1 MFSIPQNKT
10 SKAIS
15 QQLITPLKRLAFS
28 LLIAF
33 SFYSYS
39 ANATEIKPIAFSTDI
54 NISEGT
60 AGTIVRLTDT
70 TTPFNNS
77 TNTDDVQLAGG
88 GPISGVTFDASDNS
102 LVVTIPCGASSGNF
116 SVDGVDVLNS
126 SFIYIAPNI
135 TTVLPDVS
143 LCVGQTFTEIPLEG
157 TLPQPSGLM
166 FNWTNTNT
174 TIGLTG
180 AQDNVSEI
188 PTFTAQ
194 NPTLEPISSTV
205 TVTPVV
211 NGCEG
216 DAVTFTITINP
227 VPVLTTINNNTY
239 CHGET
244 VPSIIL
250 SASSPTI
257 GTGVSYAWSR
267 TGDNIGFSPASG
279 SESPINSFIAT
290 NTGTTPLTTT
300 FTVIPTYE
308 GCTGLPEEFVIT
320 VNPASTGGT
329 LSASAATIC
338 EGGSSTLTLNGAI
351 GTILR
356 WESSVDNFVTSTPI
370 PNTSNNL
377 NASPTV
383 NTEYRAVVQNG
394 NCSEVNSNKIE
405 IIVDATTVSGTVSGG
420 STICENETSGLLT
433 LTGANGTVTT
443 WQSSTDAGA
452 TWDDLSGTIGTTSY
466 TSETLDQ
473 ATSFR
478 AMVTNGS
485 CAAEP
490 SAATNVIIRDQLNVG
505 DLNITSGAA
514 TVCENT
520 AVDLE
525 LTGEVGT
532 IIRWEFKES
541 LSVTW
546 IPISNT
552 TSTFTTNLLGAS
564 TQFRVFI
571 QNGNCGSGYS
581 PVQEINVEKTPN
593 FSTLSISSGSTGL
606 ICSGA
611 TTDLDLTITEGIL
624 VRWETRT
631 TGGGTWSNY
640 TEMVVS
646 GPNTYTTG
654 TLTNPIE
661 FKAILTS
668 DGTGICGEQ
677 ETNLITIDVEESAV
691 GGTLSTTGAA
701 AVCPETG
708 IDIILTG
715 ETGTVSQWEYALSTA
730 PNNWFTVTPN
740 NTTTI
745 LNTGNLSENTRY
757 RASVNSGVCEAY
769 SSEIEITLNTLPNT
783 TDIPNQEA
791 CFGDFFTFGNP
802 ATTPGYSYLWS
813 TGATTSS
820 LSLTVTSSG
829 SYSLITTEDATGCSI
844 EDSFEITMQP
854 LPDATVIADDSICE
868 GEQIAIGATDIPTS
882 TYSWVATPSYT
893 WTISDPATSANPSV
907 APLVTTTFTLTETV
921 AATGCTQTNSV
932 TITVK
937 PDPTVS
943 LNRGTSISLCERET
957 TNINAT
963 ITGGYGT
970 TLWEVIP
977 AASGDVNILSST
989 EIDFTPTLQGVTN
1002 GTAIVRLTVTNTC
1015 GDNLPFVDTTI
1026 TIDRQSISDAGTDGT
1041 VCDTNKIML
1050 DGSGSQFVNTFQWS
1064 KPTGI
1069 TGNLSFANT
1078 VNPVYTPSTDDVLN
1092 ANTLFPA
1099 GIPFTLTTSSG
1110 TNCPPGTST
1119 VNVNIIPS
1127 PIISAGPSTTTICE
1141 NTTYSPTATTDANTA
1156 DFGWSSSGDG
1166 IFTNVNATNPTYTPG
1181 ATDKAT
1187 GIVTLTLTANG
1198 NTPCAPVTSETILTI
1213 EKNPTIQ
1220 TISDS
1225 DVCASPTNPL
1235 ILTATIGNPGTISWS
1250 NNGSGSF
1257 NGTEGS
1263 DSPIY
1268 SPDPTDTDVVFTIT
1282 VTPINPCGITATETF
1297 IYTINP
1303 DPIITPGGD
1312 TNICTSETSITL
1324 NGAATNVTST
1334 SWTTAGS
1341 GLLNDDSRL
1350 DATYTFAPSDITDGS
1365 VTFILTGFQTSC
1377 DPESQSVTYTF
1388 EEAPS
1393 VTAGAAQTIC
1403 EEDTV
1408 TLNGT
1413 ETNTSS
1419 VSWTTDGMGIIA
1431 NGNTVNPTYT
1441 PHASEIDT
1449 TISFTIV
1456 GQGQG
1461 SCNTPT
1467 DAVTTTVT
1475 IIPQTLADAG
1485 VNKTICEGDTFMIT
1499 TATASNFN
1507 SNVNWSSGI
1516 NGGTFTGGNTLSPTF
1531 TPSTTDI
1538 ERGFAI
1544 LTLTAP
1550 TNTPCSPDVV
1560 DQMTLTI
1567 SRIPT
1572 ITFTNPTDVC
1582 IGTAAFLIDGVS
1594 IPDFDPTTDTL
1605 QWTRERSL
1613 DTQGIATPNSINTT
1627 YTPLPE
1633 DTVSGF
1639 VTLSL
1644 KVDRNID
1651 GCTSSDE
1658 KTITLNYIKEPSGDA
1673 GPTIETIC
1681 GNDTYT
1687 TTSATASNYSEVT
1700 WISTGTGSWNGTEK
1714 NLTAAAYTPSL
1725 QDIDLGSVTL
1735 TLRIIGN
1742 GSCFAIF
1749 EDTLTLNFEAL
1760 PVITTL
1766 DASICNTSNSF
1777 RITGTDITNNYE
1789 PVTIGNWTSSGSGT
1803 FSPSGDPLKPLE
1815 NPIYTP
1821 SQIDKEGTSVTLTL
1835 EVTPM
1840 DPCLPKQSETLILS
1854 IIPAPIADAGEN
1866 LSKCETPFTITTATS
1881 DASTYSRLEWTSASG
1896 GTFQGGVINSI
1907 NPTYIPSATDIGA
1920 GTVDLTLT
1928 AFPLTPCAIASV
1940 STITVSIKKE
1950 PVITVTNQNPIC
1962 EDALNTEILG
1972 TNVSHEKSFVYTSTT
1987 GTIINN
1993 ETTLNPTVTPSNLDI
2008 NNGFIILTITAD
2020 ADGAC
2025 VIPVTETITIAIQ
2038 RNPVVTAGA
2047 ASTFCEGAVITT
2059 NDATAFF
2066 VGTGNLQWDN
2076 NGGDGIFK
2084 TPSNTLITDYEP
2096 GPTEISNGQVKLTLT
2111 GTASSPCSANSVATV
2126 THAIVKKPTLVIN
2139 PTIVSICEDEVYQVI
2154 PGQVTITDFT
2164 NVDSILW
2171 SASSPG
2177 TIAVGNTKDLEP
2189 LFTPSATDIANGFS
2203 ILTAEATPIGPCTD
2217 ALIETI
2223 RVNITK
2229 NPTIDLSGNSA
2240 VFCEGENKQLTATFT
2255 DQDAGTIVWEIV
2267 SGTGILSNAN
2277 IATPEYIPAVDS
2289 DVVVIKVSVI
2299 GNTPCLN
2306 SISEDFTINR
2316 IQLPEVTLTRNTAT
2330 VCSTENTINLDALVT
2345 NTSAN
2350 TTYQWTSS
2358 NGSSTFGNST
2368 NEDTSYTFSQADK
2381 DNGEVTLTLTATSDV
2396 DCALTDSD
2404 SIVITI
2410 APAPIVTITNPATK
2424 ICKDAIYN
2432 ATAIATDAT
2441 IYLWEK
2447 VGISDGTFIDASLLN
2462 TQYVPGPNDILNG
2475 VFTIQITAT
2484 GDAICTPVTTSTT
2497 VNIIPKPTITFTTDS
2512 GETCTETPFSMQGV
2526 LATNYSNLTWS
2537 SLSSDPGTF
2546 SNPSIENPIYIP
2558 SSTEKA
2564 SNNPIILRVT
2574 VAPIA
2579 PCDTNT
2585 ATIFKDFTLNL
2596 LPVPTANAGNDIAIC
2611 EGEVVTL
2618 NGASTN
2624 DVSQYWTSSSTGTTV
2639 FANNKDATY
2648 TPSILDINN
2657 GTVTLT
2663 LHVVSNTNCDEITD
2677 PVIITIAKQ
2686 PTADAGPTVTICEDA
2701 SYTLLNGEATVTNE
2715 TSYQWTLSGG
2725 GAITLGTQNTL
2736 EPEFIPN
2743 PGQTGNVTLTLTALA
2758 DPACGGLSDA
2768 IATKTIRI
2776 IPKPNVSIPASGIVC
2791 EGEDFV
2797 IAASDILTSNFN
2809 TLNWTSSNNLGT
2821 FITNGLTGET
2831 IYRPV
2836 ANQIGDVTLTLTA
2849 TATDGACTDASAN
2862 LVLKVNPSVIVE
2874 AGSGTSICENET
2886 YTINDADITNG
2897 DGVWNWSIS
2906 GPATI
2911 AAGSENTL
2919 KPEIVPNP
2927 GASGTVTL
2935 TLVGNGSTTCPT
2947 SAKDT
2952 VTILINALPIVDAG
2966 APVKACQGVTE
2977 IPLVGNISNATSY
2990 SWSQTGGAGTIVP
3003 TPNPLEPK
3011 YIPAAADFINPT
3023 GETIVTVF
3031 LEAFGNNTCTNIQ
3044 DSMTITLQAN
3054 PIVYAG
3060 VDVIACKGDV
3070 IDLNT
3075 AVASIFDTL
3084 TWSTDGDGTFDF
3096 TTTGGAINPIY
3107 TLGSNDNS
3115 SVILTMTAT
3124 PKGVCNANSSDTIT
3138 ITVNQEPTI
3147 LATQN
3152 VFNFCGTTF
3161 TLPDVVTVSN
3171 SLSYSW
3177 ENTTIVGNKSLVINP
3192 TSETPTIS
3200 PTQDEINNGFILLTL
3215 TAQPNT
3221 ACTSVATET
3230 ITINLTPEAIVEAGN
3245 PKTVCATDNLINLDF
3260 LNANVTSSNF
3270 YWTTDGTGTITPING
3285 INSLQPQYQRGT
3297 NETGAIEFTLHA
3309 NNIAPCTGEE
3319 IDTVILNIDP
3329 LATADAGSNITICEG
3344 SDVNITD
3351 AAIANASSIEWIA
3364 SSDISGTPL
3373 SDGLFLNGN
3382 TIKNP
3387 SYRPSFNDIQ
3397 RGFVYLI
3404 IKSANTNSCSTE
3416 VASDYMK
3423 LTIAAGAG
3431 VFAGSN
3437 AKICM
3442 DDTYELADA
3451 FANNASNGVTWS
3463 AAQNSNGTSL
3473 GTYISGSFSN
3483 LNSINPTY
3491 TPSAA
3496 DINQGHVYLFIEGS
3510 GASTCSVTDS
3520 FMRLDITSKPSITT
3534 QQNISVCVD
3543 NPSITLS
3550 STAENFDTITWSVFS
3565 GPGTL
3570 SNINS
3575 LNPTFTHEV
3584 ATTST
3589 TIETTILKAILTPK
3603 DGCDSSE
3610 TIIEQVTVTITPIP
3624 TGFAGDSGTVCFI
3637 PTQPIPLFTINNTNV
3652 SNANN
3657 LTWTSNGSGI
3667 FSSGTPTTYQS
3678 FSNTCPEIVN
3688 LTLTASGNCGTSKV
3702 IGVVQL
3708 TINCEAPNL
3717 GTITSSIPAP
3727 QNVCQETT
3735 VSYQIPPNVLA
3746 TTYNWTAPTG
3756 AVITSSLPY
3765 GNAIT
3770 VAYDENS
3777 TSGMVTVA
3785 ASNDCGT
3792 GTSSTFN
3799 VTINPI
3805 LRATIISGPAIICES
3820 NVNATY
3826 TAAPISGATGYQWS
3840 WIDGITTRDLG
3851 ITSTNT
3857 LDITTAT
3864 SLNSGYLQVSGI
3876 NGCGEGIISAPYR
3889 ITVTSTPLSS
3899 TTTPSDICSGTGFNY
3914 IPTSASSGVSFAWQ
3928 RTIQSGIKGSASGTG
3943 DIVNDLLENTT
3954 TISQPVTYVISL
3966 TNSNG
3971 CISTKPIT
3979 FNVLP
3984 VAQFVNTPDSEV
3996 CSGGTFSFVTTSN
4009 PTGTVSWSRAAVA
4022 GISETSK
4029 TGIIGDINEIL
4040 TNTTNTVVSVIYE
4053 VVMPVTNGCANTIE
4067 FSVDVLPKP
4076 SDATP
4081 ITGPVSVCTPS
4092 MNNIYTVAPIANATS
4107 YEWVL
4112 DGILFG
4118 TTAVNQISIDFSLS
4132 APVALRVRGANSCSE
4147 GVFSN
4152 PLTINKAATPT
4163 LSNNP
4168 INSKICS
4175 NELFSYMP
4183 TSISATT
4190 FNWDRASVPGIATPS
4205 STGIGAINEILVNT
4219 TNTPKTVSYTFT
4231 LITVEGCTNTEN
4243 VAVTVNPTPY
4253 IINSP
4258 VTSVCSGSNFAFTPS
4273 PNIASSVSWRRIPI
4287 ANITGGPATGN
4298 GGINDPLVNLTS
4310 VIIPVTYEI
4319 TLTDGTNNC
4328 TTTETIVINVNPL
4341 PTATIESSTTTCF
4354 NSADSFIN
4362 FIGENGV
4369 TPYTFTYTI
4378 DGGPQTTI
4386 STNGIETSA
4395 KLPLFSDAVGNY
4407 MYRLISV
4414 EDSSDIA
4421 CEHTF
4426 DPTDASKA
4434 INVEIFERPA
4444 LEITQPNA
4452 ICELETIDI
4461 RGNTYI
4467 TNFDASLIYTYW
4479 RDFNTTLAFLTPES
4493 ATGGTYYIKA
4503 ENTNG
4508 CSVTKPI
4515 IVQEK
4520 PLPSIQI
4527 ENGLDEVFVCEG
4539 SDVVL
4544 NATGAI
4550 TYNWYRLDTAS
4561 NPVTLSTSDVYT
4573 HTPTTNEKIYLT
4585 GTNANSC
4592 SSTSEININ
4601 LLPAIK
4607 ARITGITAH
4616 EVCVQSAEPTIT
4628 FTAENGTAPYTFTYT
4643 IGGNVRTITS
4653 IGTSDSA
4660 VLPISTNVSGVF
4672 NIVLT
4677 GVEDGVTANCESP
4690 LLELPINATVTVFD
4704 SEITPA
4710 TPTTIFQTICEAQ
4723 PINTIKFDVS
4733 ANAVSG
4739 YVQGLPN
4746 NVTALFSNIDNTITI
4761 SGTSTETGI
4770 FEYTVFS
4777 SVGTNCTSTY
4787 TGRITINSNS
4797 NIVAP
4802 LNKDQTI
4809 CSCGV
4814 ITPIEFEL
4822 SENTLGATVSG
4833 LPDGIDWNVINNIV
4847 TISGNSCDTSG
4858 DYVYTVSPQG
4868 FCTNT
4873 PITGKITITNI
4884 SPIQVT
4890 SGNQNEVLCINTTLT
4905 NVVYQAAIGETL
4917 KFVGVLPAGITFVEN
4932 PALGSATLYGTP
4944 ENSGIYNYTITSD
4957 SACSDS
4963 INGSILVNQDPFFN
4977 LMAGSISQVTCI
4989 NSPIQTIRYQI
5000 AENITDVNFTPI
5012 LPNGVSYAIN
5022 NEQLIISGTPTLLQG
5037 NTTYTFNPIGSCNDT
5052 FSRQINLEFTEE
5064 TTINLGA
5071 GSGLTTQSVCQNAPI
5086 EPIQFTLLPL
5096 GTQVNQST
5104 LPGFVNVTEI
5114 NPFTGL
5120 WEITGTPLSTG
5131 IFNFDIESINN
5142 LNCSISLPIQIENLY
5157 AAVSVVLDSGSDNQ
5171 TLCNFFSPIENI
5183 VYKIT
5188 GNIPNINIISVEGL
5202 PDGVTFSRTTI
5213 LNGLLLTI
5221 SGQANETGEFNYEVV
5236 YDNCGV
5242 IQNGFIKA
5250 SSPISI
5256 NSTVTQASC
5265 NSDASI
5271 DLNIYGG
5278 VPYVDDSGNPFYN
5291 ISWVGPDGFRQNQL
5305 SIVNL
5310 APGDYTVNV
5319 TDAFTCGLSVTKTF
5333 TIEPLIQLS
5342 VNLLSTSLANGCN
5355 QELGC
5360 ANFEYVGGSE
5370 IYTAFLLESLNPQ
5383 TQIWQVKNPLNNNY
5397 FNICG
5402 LDIGLY
5408 RISVSDS
5415 QGCTTDPYMFSIEND
5430 NQFLIESMVVQ
5441 NSLCEG
5447 NDGSIMVEVLS
5458 VDQNLT
5464 FTYNGSTVSSTPLGD
5479 NTYELQVIG
5488 SDVANG
5494 VLEIIDAGGCSISRN
5509 IKMKTL
5515 NSDFEYTS
5523 FEFENSGYFD
5533 VNESIEFTNMSFVDG
5548 GVFDPSIYSNIK
5560 WDFDDST
5567 PFKTFSYPDD
5577 MVMNSNGESIQTV
5590 FHTFKNDGIY
5600 NVTLTSFN
5608 DAGCSISVDK
5618 TIIIGKG
5625 SSVAFPTVFSPNND
5639 GINDF
5644 YSPTYRGLTAFTM
5657 FIYDQLGNKIF
5668 EFTSTEAI
5676 ALENDNTWGW
5686 NGIEAMNTTPKSG
5699 HYRCYFSGK
5708 TIDNKVIEKNVRF
5721 LIVK

>member
-1 MFSIPQNKT
+1 MFMFSIPKNKT

-33 SFYSYS
+33 SLFSYS

-54 NISEGT
+54 DIIEGT
-60 AGTIVRLTDT
+60 AGTIVRLTHPDPA
-70 TTPFNNS
+70 TPFNS
-77 TNTDDVQLAGG
+77 TNTSNVQLAGG
-88 GPISGVTFDASDNS
+88 IAISEVTFDPADNS
-102 LVVTIPCGASSGNF
+102 LVVTIPCGASSGTF
-116 SVDGVDVLNS
+116 TVDGVPVPDY
-126 SFIYIAPNI
+126 SFTYIAPDI
-135 TTVLPDVS
+135 TTALPNVDI
-143 LCVGQTFTEIPLEG
+143 CVDQTFPIIPLSGNWSG
-157 TLPQPSGLM
+157 TSPNLT
-166 FNWTNTNT
+166 FNWTNSNPS
-174 TIGLTG
+174 INLIAGETG
-180 AQDNVSEI
+180 VTEI
-188 PTFTAQ
+188 PTFTPK
-194 NPTLEPISSTV
+194 NETNEPITSTI
-205 TVTPVV
+205 TVTPVI
-211 NGCEG
+211 NGSVCEG
-216 DAVTFTITINP
+216 ETKTFTITVNP
-227 VPVLTTINNNTY
+227 RPIVNTINDLIY
-239 CHGET
+239 CPGET

-257 GTGVSYAWSR
+257 GTGVSFTWSR
-267 TGDNIGFSPASG
+267 TGDNIGFSPTSG
-279 SESPINSFIAT
+279 SGSPISSFTAT
-290 NTGTTPLTTT
+290 NSGATPLTNT
-300 FTVIPTYE
+300 FTVIPTYK
-308 GCTGLPEEFVIT
+308 GCTGSSEVFTIT
-320 VNPASTGGT
+320 VNPESTGGT
-329 LSASAATIC
+329 ITAAETTIC
-338 EGGSSTLTLNGAI
+338 EDSSTTLTLNGAI

-356 WESSVDNFVTSTPI
+356 WESSVDNFATITTISSSSVSWP
-370 PNTSNNL
+370 
-377 NASPTV
+377 ASPTV
-383 NTEYRAVVQNG
+383 STQYRAVVQSG
-394 NCSEVNSNKIE
+394 SCAEVNSAPIA
-405 IIVDATTVSGTVSGG
+405 ISVDATTVSGTVSGG

-452 TWDDLSGTIGTTSY
+452 TWDDLSGTIGITSY
-466 TSETLDQ
+466 TSETLNQ

-478 AMVTNGS
+478 AMVTNGT
-485 CAAEP
+485 CTAQP
-490 SAATNVIIRDQLNVG
+490 SAATNVIIRDPLNVG
-505 DLNITSGAA
+505 VLNITSGAA

-520 AVDLE
+520 AVDIE

-532 IIRWEFKES
+532 IIRWESKES
-541 LSVTW
+541 SSTTW

-552 TSTFTTNLLGAS
+552 TSTFTTDLLGAS

-581 PVQEINVEKTPN
+581 PVQEIIVEKTPTYN
-593 FSTLSISSGSTGL
+593 PLSTSSNP

-611 TTDLDLTITEGIL
+611 TTDLELTITEGIIA
-624 VRWETRT
+624 RWETRPT
-631 TGGGTWSNY
+631 SGSVWSTYTG
-640 TEMVVS
+640 MAVS
-646 GPNTYTTG
+646 ATNTYTTATIDS
-654 TLTNPIE
+654 TLE
-661 FKAILTS
+661 FRAILTS
-668 DGTGICGEQ
+668 DGTGICGEI
-677 ETNLITIDVEESAV
+677 ETNAVIIDVDPPVV
-691 GGTLSTTGAA
+691 GGALAASETTICENSSIDITLS
-701 AVCPETG
+701 
-708 IDIILTG
+708 G
-715 ETGTVSQWEYALSTA
+715 ETGTVSRWEYALSTA
-730 PNNWFTVTPN
+730 PNNWFTVAPN

-745 LNTGNLSENTRY
+745 LNTGNLLENTRY
-757 RASVNSGVCEAY
+757 RAVVNNGICEAY
-769 SSEIEITLNTLPNT
+769 SSDIEITLNALPNI

-791 CFGDFFTFGNP
+791 CFGDNLTFGNP
-802 ATTPGYSYLWS
+802 AATPGYSYLWS

-820 LSLTVTSSG
+820 ISLTVTFSG
-829 SYSLITTEDATGCSI
+829 SYSLVTTEDATGCSV

-854 LPDATVIADDSICE
+854 LPDAIVIADASICE
-868 GEQIAIGATDIPTS
+868 GEQIAIGAAQTTGS
-882 TYSWVATPSYT
+882 TYSWVATPSYA
-893 WTISDPATSANPSV
+893 WSISDPATSANPSV

-943 LNRGTSISLCERET
+943 LNRGTSISMCEADVT
-957 TNINAT
+957 VNIDAT
-963 ITGGYGT
+963 ITGGYLN

-977 AASGDVNILSST
+977 AASGTINVLSAT
-989 EIDFTPTLQGVTN
+989 EIDFTPSPQGITN

-1015 GDNLPFVDTTI
+1015 GDVLPFIDTTI
-1026 TIDRQSISDAGTDGT
+1026 TIDRQSIADAGADGT
-1041 VCDTNKIML
+1041 VCDTNPITL

-1069 TGNLSFANT
+1069 TGDLSFANT
-1078 VNPVYTPSTDDVLN
+1078 ANPVYTPSADDVLN
-1092 ANTLFPA
+1092 ASTLFPA

-1110 TNCPPGTST
+1110 TNCPSDTST

-1156 DFGWSSSGDG
+1156 DFVWTTSGDG
-1166 IFTNVNATNPTYTPG
+1166 SYTNVNATNPTYTPG

-1187 GIVTLTLTANG
+1187 GTVTLTLVANG
-1198 NTPCAPVTSETILTI
+1198 NTPCAPVTRDIILTI

-1235 ILTATIGNPGTISWS
+1235 NLTATIGNPGTILWETT
-1250 NNGSGSF
+1250 NGGGSF
-1257 NGTEGS
+1257 NGTQGS
-1263 DSPIY
+1263 ATPIY
-1268 SPDPTDTDVVFTIT
+1268 
-1282 VTPINPCGITATETF
+1282 TPINADLNKDITFKVSVDPIASCGITATETF
-1297 IYTINP
+1297 IYKINAE
-1303 DPIITPGGD
+1303 PIINAGGVLTICESQPTISLNGTQANAASTLWTSNGSGSFDSD
-1312 TNICTSETSITL
+1312 TNIDPTYTFSQTDKNNGSVTFTLTGSQTSCNPVSDNVTITIQKKPTVTAGLAQTICQGESITL
-1324 NGAATNVTST
+1324 NG
-1334 SWTTAGS
+1334 
-1341 GLLNDDSRL
+1341 
-1350 DATYTFAPSDITDGS
+1350 
-1365 VTFILTGFQTSC
+1365 TG
-1377 DPESQSVTYTF
+1377 
-1388 EEAPS
+1388 
-1393 VTAGAAQTIC
+1393 
-1403 EEDTV
+1403 
-1408 TLNGT
+1408 
-1413 ETNTSS
+1413 TNTSGVQWS
-1419 VSWTTDGMGIIA
+1419 KSSGTGNFTNITTL
-1431 NGNTVNPTYT
+1431 NPTYT
-1441 PHASEIDT
+1441 SDPNEEG
-1449 TISFTIV
+1449 TITFTIV
-1456 GQGQG
+1456 GQPEGPCATATQG
-1461 SCNTPT
+1461 VS
-1467 DAVTTTVT
+1467 TTVT
-1475 IIPQTLADAG
+1475 IIPEPSAEAG
-1485 VNKTICEGDTFMIT
+1485 DNATICEGESFTIT
-1499 TATASNFN
+1499 TASATNISGT
-1507 SNVNWSSGI
+1507 VNWSG
-1516 NGGTFTGGNTLSPTF
+1516 GGTFTGQNTLSPTY
-1531 TPSTTDI
+1531 TPSTNDI
-1538 ERGFAI
+1538 NRGFATLKLTAPKDSPCFSDAEDEMTITINKIPSIIVINPTIDVCSGLAPVEIEGVTASNFDTLAWVSSSSGTNGFSDPNPLNTDTGISYTPSQGDVDLGSVI
-1544 LTLTAP
+1544 LTLEASRNPLNCNSST
-1550 TNTPCSPDVV
+1550 TNS
-1560 DQMTLTI
+1560 
-1567 SRIPT
+1567 
-1572 ITFTNPTDVC
+1572 
-1582 IGTAAFLIDGVS
+1582 
-1594 IPDFDPTTDTL
+1594 
-1605 QWTRERSL
+1605 
-1613 DTQGIATPNSINTT
+1613 
-1627 YTPLPE
+1627 
-1633 DTVSGF
+1633 
-1639 VTLSL
+1639 
-1644 KVDRNID
+1644 
-1651 GCTSSDE
+1651 
-1658 KTITLNYIKEPSGDA
+1658 ITLNFIKAPTVDA
-1673 GPTIETIC
+1673 GPDTTIC
-1681 GNDTYT
+1681 ESTSYT
-1687 TTSATASNYSEVT
+1687 TLSATANNNSQAI
-1700 WISTGTGSWNGTEK
+1700 WRSTGTGSWSSQNTVS
-1714 NLTAAAYTPSL
+1714 NAVYSPSPA
-1725 QDIDLGSVTL
+1725 DILLGSVELTL
-1735 TLRIIGN
+1735 TITGLAP
-1742 GSCFAIF
+1742 CFDVIT
-1749 EDTLTLNFEAL
+1749 DTVALNFEAL

-1766 DASICNTSNSF
+1766 DASMCNTSTSF
-1777 RITGTDITNNYE
+1777 PITGTSITNNYE

-1803 FSPSGDPLKPLE
+1803 FSSSGDPL

-1835 EVTPM
+1835 EVTPI

-1854 IIPAPIADAGEN
+1854 IIPAPIADAGVD
-1866 LSKCETPFTITTATS
+1866 LSECETPFTITTAT
-1881 DASTYSRLEWTSASG
+1881 ANAGTYSRLEWTSTSG
-1896 GTFQGGVINSI
+1896 GTFQGGINNSI

-2008 NNGFIILTITAD
+2008 NNGFITLTITAD

-2025 VIPVTETITIAIQ
+2025 VIPVTKTITITVQ

-2059 NDATAFF
+2059 NDATAVFA
-2066 VGTGNLQWDN
+2066 GTGNLQWDN

-2096 GPTEISNGQVKLTLT
+2096 GATEISNGQVQLTLT
-2111 GTASSPCSANSVATV
+2111 GTATSPCSANSVATV
-2126 THAIVKKPTLVIN
+2126 THTIVKKPTLVIN
-2139 PTIVSICEDEVYQVI
+2139 PTTVSICEDEVYQVT

-2177 TIAVGNTKDLEP
+2177 TIATTSNLDLVP
-2189 LFTPSATDIANGFS
+2189 TFTPSATDIANGFS
-2203 ILTAEATPIGPCTD
+2203 ILTAEVTPIGPCAANT
-2217 ALIETI
+2217 LTGTI

-2229 NPTIDLSGNSA
+2229 NPTINISGNSLI
-2240 VFCEGENKQLTATFT
+2240 FCEGENKQLTATFT
-2255 DQDAGTIVWEIV
+2255 DYDATKIEWEIV
-2267 SGTGILSNAN
+2267 SGTGSLSNAN
-2277 IATPEYIPAVDS
+2277 IATPEYIPAGDS
-2289 DVVVIKVSVI
+2289 DVVVIKVSVT
-2299 GNTPCLN
+2299 GNTPC
-2306 SISEDFTINR
+2306 SIIVSEEFTINK
-2316 IQLPEVTLTRNTAT
+2316 IQAPEVTLTQNTAT
-2330 VCSTENTINLDALVT
+2330 VCSTENTINLNALVT
-2345 NTSAN
+2345 NATTN

-2358 NGSSTFGNST
+2358 NGSSNFGNST

-2381 DNGEVTLTLTATSDV
+2381 NNKEVTLTLTATSDV
-2396 DCALTDSD
+2396 ACALTDSD
-2404 SIVITI
+2404 TIVITI
-2410 APAPIVTITNPATK
+2410 IPAPTVTITNLATE
-2424 ICKDAIYN
+2424 ICEDAIYS
-2432 ATAIATDAT
+2432 ATATAADAAT
-2441 IYLWEK
+2441 YLWER
-2447 VGISDGTFIDASLLN
+2447 VGTSDGTFGDASSLI
-2462 TQYVPGPNDILNG
+2462 TGYTPGANDILNG

-2484 GDAICTPVTTSTT
+2484 GDAICAPVTTSTT

-2512 GETCTETPFSMQGV
+2512 GETCIETPFSMQGV

-2546 SNPSIENPIYIP
+2546 SNPSIENPTYTT

-2564 SNNPIILRVT
+2564 SSNPIILRVT

-2579 PCDTNT
+2579 PCDANT
-2585 ATIFKDFTLNL
+2585 VTIFKDFTLNL
-2596 LPVPTANAGNDIAIC
+2596 LPVPTADAGDDIAIC
-2611 EGEVVTL
+2611 EGEVVAL

-2639 FANNKDATY
+2639 FANNKITTY
-2648 TPSILDINN
+2648 TPSALDINN

-2663 LHVVSNTNCDEITD
+2663 LHAVSNTNCAEITD

-2686 PTADAGPTVTICEDA
+2686 PTANAGPTVTICEDA

-2725 GAITLGTQNTL
+2725 GAITAGTQNTL
-2736 EPEFIPN
+2736 KPEFVPN
-2743 PGQTGNVTLTLTALA
+2743 PGQIGNVTLTLTAFA
-2758 DPACGGLSDA
+2758 DPACGGLTDA

-2776 IPKPNVSIPASGIVC
+2776 TPKPNVTIPSIGVIC

-2797 IAASDILTSNFN
+2797 IGASDILTSDFN

-2821 FITNGLTGET
+2821 FIPNGLTGET
-2831 IYRPV
+2831 IYRPA

-2849 TATDGACTDASAN
+2849 TAIDGACADASAN
-2862 LVLKVNPSVIVE
+2862 LVLTINPSVIVE

-2886 YTINDADITNG
+2886 YTINDAAITNG
-2897 DGVWNWSIS
+2897 DGVFNWSIS

-2911 AAGSENTL
+2911 TAGTVNTL
-2919 KPEIVPNP
+2919 TPEIVPNL

-2947 SAKDT
+2947 SAQDT

-2966 APVKACQGVTE
+2966 APVTVCQGVTE
-2977 IPLVGNISNATSY
+2977 VPLVGTVSNATSY
-2990 SWSQTGGAGTIVP
+2990 SWSQAGGAGAIVM
-3003 TPNPLEPK
+3003 TTNPLEPK
-3011 YIPAAADFINPT
+3011 YIPAAADYINAT
-3023 GETIVTVF
+3023 GETIVKIF
-3031 LEAFGNNTCTNIQ
+3031 LVAQGNNTCTNIQ

-3054 PIVYAG
+3054 PTVYAG
-3060 VDVIACKGDV
+3060 VDVIACKDDV
-3070 IDLNT
+3070 IDLST
-3075 AVASIFDTL
+3075 AVASNFDTL
-3084 TWSTDGDGTFDF
+3084 EWTTDGNGSFDY
-3096 TTTGGAINPIY
+3096 TTAGGAINPTY
-3107 TLGSNDNS
+3107 TLGSNDTS
-3115 SVILTMTAT
+3115 SVKLTMTAT
-3124 PKGVCNANSSDTIT
+3124 PKGVCNTNSSDTIT

-3161 TLPDVVTVSN
+3161 TLPDVVTISN

-3177 ENTTIVGNKSLVINP
+3177 ENTTMVGNKSIVINP

-3200 PTQDEINNGFILLTL
+3200 PTQDEINNGFVLLTL

-3221 ACTSVATET
+3221 ACTSVASET
-3230 ITINLTPEAIVEAGN
+3230 ITINLTPEVIVEAGN
-3245 PKTVCATDNLINLDF
+3245 PKTVCATDNLITLDF

-3270 YWTTDGTGTITPING
+3270 YWTTDGTGTITPVNG

-3319 IDTVILNIDP
+3319 IDTVILNIAP

-3344 SDVNITD
+3344 SDVNITN
-3351 AAIANASSIEWIA
+3351 AAVANASSIEWIA
-3364 SSDISGTPL
+3364 SSDVSGTPL
-3373 SDGLFLNGN
+3373 SDGGFLTNN
-3382 TIKNP
+3382 TIINP
-3387 SYRPSFNDIQ
+3387 SYRPSLNDIQ

-3404 IKSANTNSCSTE
+3404 IKSANTNSCSAE
-3416 VASDYMK
+3416 IASDYMK
-3423 LTIAAGAG
+3423 LSIAAGAG

-3451 FANNASNGVTWS
+3451 FANNAANGVTWR

-3496 DINQGHVYLFIEGS
+3496 DINKGHVYLFIEGS

-3520 FMRLDITSKPSITT
+3520 FMRLDIASKPSITT
-3534 QQNISVCVD
+3534 QEVINVCVD
-3543 NPSITLS
+3543 DPSITLS
-3550 STAENFDTITWSVFS
+3550 STAENYDTITWSVYS
-3565 GPGTL
+3565 GIGTL

-3575 LNPTFTHEV
+3575 LNPIFTHGL
-3584 ATTST
+3584 AANITTP
-3589 TIETTILKAILTPK
+3589 ETTILKAILTPK

-3610 TIIEQVTVTITPIP
+3610 TIIKEVSITITPIP
-3624 TGFAGDSGTVCFI
+3624 TGFAGDNGAVCYV

-3652 SNANN
+3652 SNASS
-3657 LTWTSNGSGI
+3657 LTWTSDGPGVFSNGS
-3667 FSSGTPTTYQS
+3667 PTTYQS
-3678 FSNTCPEIVN
+3678 FSNICPEIVN
-3688 LTLTASGNCGTSKV
+3688 LTLTANGDCGTSKV

-3735 VSYQIPPNVLA
+3735 VSYQVPPNALA
-3746 TTYNWTAPTG
+3746 TTYNWTVPTG
-3756 AVITSSLPY
+3756 AVITTPLPY
-3765 GNAIT
+3765 GNAIV
-3770 VAYDENS
+3770 VAYGENA
-3777 TSGMVTVA
+3777 TSGMVSVA
-3785 ASNDCGT
+3785 ASNECGT
-3792 GTSSTFN
+3792 GSSSTFN
-3799 VTINPI
+3799 VTIKPI
-3805 LRATIISGPAIICES
+3805 LRATTISGPAIICEN

-3826 TAAPISGATGYQWS
+3826 TAAPISDASGYQWT
-3840 WIDGITTRDLG
+3840 WTDGITTRDLG
-3851 ITSTNT
+3851 ITTTNT

-3864 SLNSGYLQVSGI
+3864 SLNSGDLQVSGM
-3876 NGCGEGIISAPYR
+3876 NGCGKGIASAPFK
-3889 ITVTSTPLSS
+3889 ITVTSASLSN
-3899 TTTPSDICSGTGFNY
+3899 TTTPPDICSGTGFTY
-3914 IPTSASSGVSFAWQ
+3914 FLTSASPGVSFAWQ
-3928 RTIQSGIKGSASGTG
+3928 RAIQNGIKGSASGTG

-3954 TISQPVTYVISL
+3954 TTSKPVTYVISL
-3966 TNSNG
+3966 TNSIG
-3971 CISTKPIT
+3971 CIFTESIT
-3979 FNVLP
+3979 VNVLP
-3984 VAQFVNTPDSEV
+3984 VAQFVNTPDSEI
-3996 CSGGTFSFVTTSN
+3996 CSGETFNFDTSSN
-4009 PTGTVSWSRAAVA
+4009 PTGAVSWNRAAVA
-4022 GISETSK
+4022 GISETSS
-4029 TGIIGDINEIL
+4029 TGTGAINEVL
-4040 TNTTNTVVSVIYE
+4040 TNTTNAVVSVIYE

-4076 SDATP
+4076 SDASSISGP
-4081 ITGPVSVCTPS
+4081 IFVCNPS
-4092 MNNIYTVAPIANATS
+4092 INNIYTVAPIANATL
-4107 YEWVL
+4107 YEWEL
-4112 DGILFG
+4112 DGSNIG
-4118 TTAVNQISIDFSLS
+4118 TTTVNQISINFSLS
-4132 APVALRVRGANSCSE
+4132 APVALTVRGTNSCTE

-4152 PLTINKAATPT
+4152 PLTINKVSTPT

-4168 INSKICS
+4168 INSDICS
-4175 NELFSYMP
+4175 NELFSYTP

-4190 FNWDRASVPGIATPS
+4190 FNWDRASVPGIAAPS
-4205 STGIGAINEILVNT
+4205 GTGIGAINEILVNT
-4219 TNTPKTVSYTFT
+4219 TNTPKTVSYTYT
-4231 LITVEGCTNTEN
+4231 LTTAEGCTNTETFD
-4243 VAVTVNPTPY
+4243 VTVNPTPY

-4273 PNIASSVSWRRIPI
+4273 LNIPSSVSWRRVPI

-4319 TLTDGTNNC
+4319 TLIDNTNNC
-4328 TTTETIVINVNPL
+4328 RAIETIVVNVNPL
-4341 PTATIESSTTTCF
+4341 PTATIESSATTCF

-4362 FIGENGV
+4362 FKGENGV

-4386 STNGIETSA
+4386 STNGTETSA

-4421 CEHTF
+4421 CERTF
-4426 DPTDASKA
+4426 DPTDASKV
-4434 INVEIFERPA
+4434 INVEIFERPT
-4444 LEITQPNA
+4444 LEILQPNA

-4467 TNFDASLIYTYW
+4467 NNFDPNLIYTYW

-4493 ATGGTYYIKA
+4493 ATKGTYYIKA
-4503 ENTNG
+4503 ENANG

-4515 IVQEK
+4515 VIQEN
-4520 PLPSIQI
+4520 PLPSTKI

-4544 NATGAI
+4544 NASGAI
-4550 TYNWYRLDTAS
+4550 TYNWYRLDAAG

-4585 GTNANSC
+4585 GTNANNC

-4616 EVCVQSAEPTIT
+4616 EVCVQGAEPTIT

-4643 IGGNVRTITS
+4643 IGSNIRTITS
-4653 IGTSDSA
+4653 IGTSNSA
-4660 VLPISTNVSGVF
+4660 VLPISTNISGVF

-4677 GVEDGVTANCESP
+4677 GVEDGGTANCDSP
-4690 LLELPINATVTVFD
+4690 LLELPKNATVTVFD

-4710 TPTTIFQTICEAQ
+4710 TPSTIFQTICEAQ
-4723 PINTIKFDVS
+4723 PINTIEFNVS
-4733 ANAVSG
+4733 PNAVSG
-4739 YVQGLPN
+4739 YVEGLPN
-4746 NVTALFSNIDNTITI
+4746 NVTAIFSDSNDTITI

-4777 SVGTNCTSTY
+4777 SVGTNCGSTY
-4787 TGRITINSNS
+4787 TGRITINSDS
-4797 NIVAP
+4797 NIEAP
-4802 LNKDQTI
+4802 LNKDQII

-4814 ITPIEFEL
+4814 ITPIEFKLNED
-4822 SENTLGATVSG
+4822 TLGATVSG

-4868 FCTNT
+4868 YCTNT
-4873 PITGKITITNI
+4873 PITGTITITNI

-4890 SGNQNEVLCINTTLT
+4890 NGNQNEILCINTALT
-4905 NVVYQAAIGETL
+4905 GVEYQAAAGETL
-4917 KFVGVLPAGITFVEN
+4917 KFVGVLPAGITFVVD
-4932 PALGSATLYGTP
+4932 PALGSATLSGTP

-4963 INGSILVNQDPFFN
+4963 IDGSILVQQDPFFN
-4977 LMAGSISQVTCI
+4977 LMSGSISQVTCI

-5000 AENITDVNFTPI
+5000 SENITDVNFTPV
-5012 LPNGVSYAIN
+5012 LPDGISYAVN
-5022 NEQLIISGTPTLLQG
+5022 NKQLIISGTPSLLQG

-5052 FSRQINLEFTEE
+5052 FFRQINLEFTEE
-5064 TTINLGA
+5064 TTINLEA
-5071 GSGLTTQSVCQNAPI
+5071 GSGLATQSVCQNTPI

-5096 GTQVNQST
+5096 GTQVNQSI

-5114 NPFTGL
+5114 DPFAGL

-5131 IFNFDIESINN
+5131 IFNFDIESVNN
-5142 LNCSISLPIQIENLY
+5142 LNCSVSLPIQIENLY
-5157 AAVSVVLDSGSDNQ
+5157 AAVSVVLESGSDNQ
-5171 TLCNFFSPIENI
+5171 TLCNFSSPIENI

-5202 PDGVTFSRTTI
+5202 PNGITFSRTTI

-5221 SGQANETGEFNYEVV
+5221 SGQANETGEFNYEIV
-5236 YDNCGV
+5236 YDTCGV

-5256 NSTVTQASC
+5256 NSTVTQSSC
-5265 NSDASI
+5265 NNDASI

-5278 VPYVDDSGNPFYN
+5278 VPYVDGSGNPFYN
-5291 ISWVGPDGFRQNQL
+5291 ISWVGPNGFRQNQL

-5319 TDAFTCGLSVTKTF
+5319 TDAFTCGLSQSKTF
-5333 TIEPLIQLS
+5333 TIAPLNQLS
-5342 VNLLSTSLANGCN
+5342 INLLSTTLANGCN

-5360 ANFEYVGGSE
+5360 ANFEYAGGSG
-5370 IYTAFLLESLNPQ
+5370 IYTDFLLESLDPQ

-5408 RISVSDS
+5408 RVSVSDS
-5415 QGCTTDPYMFSIEND
+5415 QGCTTDPYIFSIEND
-5430 NQFLIESMVVQ
+5430 NQFLIESIVVQ
-5441 NSLCEG
+5441 NSICEG
-5447 NDGSIMVEVLS
+5447 NGGSIIIEVLS

-5464 FTYNGSTVSSTPLGD
+5464 FTYNGSAVSSTSLGN

-5488 SDVANG
+5488 SDAANG
-5494 VLEIIDAGGCSISRN
+5494 ILEIIDTAGCSISRN
-5509 IKMKTL
+5509 IKMKTI

-5533 VNESIEFTNMSFVDG
+5533 VNESIEFTNMNFVDG
-5548 GVFDPSIYSNIK
+5548 AVFDPSIYTKIT

-5577 MVMNSNGESIQTV
+5577 IVTNSNGESIKTV

-5608 DAGCSISVDK
+5608 DAGCSVSVNK
-5618 TIIIGKG
+5618 TIVIGKG
-5625 SSVAFPTVFSPNND
+5625 STVAFPTVFSPNND

-5644 YSPTYRGLTAFTM
+5644 YNPTYRGLTEFTM
-5657 FIYDQLGNKIF
+5657 FIYDELGNLIF
-5668 EFTSTEAI
+5668 EFTTTDAI
-5676 ALENDNTWGW
+5676 GLENDNTWGW
-5686 NGIEAMNTTPKSG
+5686 NGIEEKNTTSKSG

-5708 TIDNKVIEKNVRF
+5708 TIDNKVIQKNVRF

>member
-1 MFSIPQNKT
+1 MLSTPQSKT

-15 QQLITPLKRLAFS
+15 KQLITPFKRLSFLLLITFS
-28 LLIAF
+28 L
-33 SFYSYS
+33 YSYNAS
-39 ANATEIKPIAFSTDI
+39 AKEVKPIAFSDDI
-54 NISEGT
+54 NISQGA
-60 AGTIVRLTDT
+60 AGTIVKLTNP

-77 TNTDDVQLAGG
+77 TNTDNVQLAGG
-88 GPISGVTFDASDNS
+88 DPISGVTFDASDNS

-116 SVDGVDVLNS
+116 SVDGVVVPNS
-126 SFIYIAPNI
+126 SFTYITPNI
-135 TTVLPDVS
+135 TTALPDIS
-143 LCVGQTFTEIPLEG
+143 LCVGQTFNVIPLEG
-157 TLPQPSGLM
+157 TLPQSSGLM

-174 TIGLTG
+174 NIGLTDI
-180 AQDNVSEI
+180 QNNVSEI
-188 PTFTAQ
+188 PTFTSQ
-194 NPTLEPISSTV
+194 NVTSEPISSTI

-227 VPVLTTINNNTY
+227 VPVLNTINNNTY

-257 GTGVSYAWSR
+257 GTGVSYTWSR
-267 TGDNIGFSPASG
+267 TGDNIGFSPTNG
-279 SESPINSFIAT
+279 SDSPISSFTAI
-290 NTGTTPLTTT
+290 NTGTTALTTT
-300 FTVIPTYE
+300 FTVIPTFA
-308 GCTGLPEEFVIT
+308 GCNGVPEEFTIT
-320 VNPASTGGT
+320 VNPQSTGGT
-329 LSASAATIC
+329 VTATQTNIC
-338 EGGSSTLTLNGAI
+338 ENDSTILTLNDSI
-351 GTILR
+351 GSILR
-356 WESSVDNFVTSTPI
+356 WESSNDNFATSTPI
-370 PNTSNNL
+370 SNTSDNL

-383 NTEYRAVVQNG
+383 NTKYRAVVQNG
-394 NCSEVNSNKIE
+394 SCSEVNSDEIE
-405 IIVDATTVSGTVSGG
+405 IIVDATVVSGTVIGG

-433 LTGANGTVTT
+433 LTNTNGTVVT

-452 TWDDLSGTIGTTSY
+452 SWINIPGTIGITSY
-466 TSETLDQ
+466 TSGALDQ

-485 CAAEP
+485 CTAQP
-490 SAATNVIIRDQLNVG
+490 SAATNVIIREQLNRG
-505 DLNITSGAA
+505 NLNITSGAA

-520 AVDLE
+520 SVDLE
-525 LTGEVGT
+525 LTGEIGT
-532 IIRWEFKES
+532 IIRWESKES
-541 LSVTW
+541 SSTTW
-546 IPISNT
+546 NSISNI
-552 TSTFTTNLLGAS
+552 TSTHTTDLLGVS
-564 TQFRVFI
+564 TEFRVFI

-581 PVQEINVEKTPN
+581 PVQEIIVEKTPN
-593 FSTLSISSGSTGL
+593 YSALSISSGSTSP

-611 TTDLDLTITEGIL
+611 TTDLELTITEGIL
-624 VRWETRT
+624 VRWETRP
-631 TGGGTWSNY
+631 TGGGVWSNY
-640 TEMVVS
+640 TGMIVS
-646 GPNTYTTG
+646 GPNTYTTAVID
-654 TLTNPIE
+654 NPIE

-668 DGTGICGEQ
+668 DGTGICGEK
-677 ETNLITIDVEESAV
+677 ETNFITINVEESAV
-691 GGTLSTTGAA
+691 GGALSTTGAA
-701 AVCPETG
+701 AVCPDTS
-708 IDIILTG
+708 IDITLTG
-715 ETGTVSQWEYALSTA
+715 ETGTVSQWEYASSTA
-730 PNNWFTVTPN
+730 PNNWSIVTPN

-757 RASVNSGVCEAY
+757 RALVKSGVCEAY
-769 SSEIEITLNTLPNT
+769 SSEIEITLNALPNI

-791 CFGDFFTFGNP
+791 CFGDFFTFGDP
-802 ATTPGYSYLWS
+802 ASVPGYSYLWS

-820 LSLTVTSSG
+820 LSLTITSSG
-829 SYSLITTEDATGCSI
+829 SYSLVTTEDATGCSI

-854 LPDATVIADDSICE
+854 LPDATVIADASICE
-868 GEQIAIGATDIPTS
+868 GNQIAIGAADITTS

-893 WTISDPATSANPSV
+893 WTVSDPATSANPNV

-921 AATGCTQTNSV
+921 AATGCQQTNSV
-932 TITVK
+932 TITVE

-943 LNRGTSISLCERET
+943 LNRGTSISMCEAET
-957 TNINAT
+957 SSNIDAT
-963 ITGGYGT
+963 ITGGYLN

-977 AASGDVNILSST
+977 AASGTVNILSPT
-989 EIDFTPTLQGVTN
+989 EIDFSPSAQAITN

-1015 GDNLPFVDTTI
+1015 GDDLPFVDTTI
-1026 TIDRQSISDAGTDGT
+1026 TIDRQSIADAGTDGT
-1041 VCDTNKIML
+1041 VCDRNPITL

-1069 TGNLSFANT
+1069 TGNLTAANT
-1078 VNPVYTPSTDDVLN
+1078 ANPVYTPSADDVLN
-1092 ANTLFPA
+1092 ASTLFPS

-1110 TNCPPGTST
+1110 TNCPSDTSIAI
-1119 VNVNIIPS
+1119 VNIIPS
-1127 PIISAGPSTTTICE
+1127 PIISSGPSTTTICE
-1141 NTTYSPTATTDANTA
+1141 NTTYSPTATIDANTA
-1156 DFGWSSSGDG
+1156 DFVWSSSGDG
-1166 IFTNVNATNPTYTPG
+1166 EFTNRNSINPTYTPG
-1181 ATDKAT
+1181 VTDKAT
-1187 GIVTLTLTANG
+1187 GTVTLTLTANG
-1198 NTPCAPVTSETILTI
+1198 NTPCTEVTSETVLTI
-1213 EKNPTIQ
+1213 EKNPTIE
-1220 TISDS
+1220 TIIDS

-1235 ILTATIGNPGTISWS
+1235 NLTATIGNPGVIFWETT
-1250 NNGSGSF
+1250 NGGGSF
-1257 NGTEGS
+1257 NGTENS
-1263 DSPIY
+1263 ATPIY
-1268 SPDPTDTDVVFTIT
+1268 TPVNADLNTDIT
-1282 VTPINPCGITATETF
+1282 FKVSVAPINPCGISTTETF
-1297 IYTINP
+1297 IYTINAE
-1303 DPIITPGGD
+1303 PIINAGGDLTICESQPTISLNGTQANAASTRWTSNGSGSFDSD
-1312 TNICTSETSITL
+1312 TNI
-1324 NGAATNVTST
+1324 
-1334 SWTTAGS
+1334 
-1341 GLLNDDSRL
+1341 DP
-1350 DATYTFAPSDITDGS
+1350 TYTFSQTDINNGS
-1365 VTFILTGFQTSC
+1365 VTFTLTGSQTSC
-1377 DPESQSVTYTF
+1377 NPVSDNVTITIQQK
-1388 EEAPS
+1388 PT
-1393 VTAGAAQTIC
+1393 VTAGLAQTIC
-1403 EEDTV
+1403 QGESV

-1413 ETNTSS
+1413 GTNTSGVEWS
-1419 VSWTTDGMGIIA
+1419 RSSGTGNFTNTT
-1431 NGNTVNPTYT
+1431 TLNPTYT
-1441 PHASEIDT
+1441 SSPNEEG
-1449 TISFTIV
+1449 TITFTIV
-1456 GQGQG
+1456 GQPEGPCGTQTQG
-1461 SCNTPT
+1461 IS
-1467 DAVTTTVT
+1467 TTVT
-1475 IIPQTLADAG
+1475 IIPEPSAEAG
-1485 VNKTICEGDTFMIT
+1485 DNATICEGESFTIT
-1499 TATASNFN
+1499 TASATNISGT
-1507 SNVNWSSGI
+1507 VNWSGG
-1516 NGGTFTGGNTLSPTF
+1516 GGTFTGQNTLSPTY
-1531 TPSTTDI
+1531 TPSTNDI
-1538 ERGFAI
+1538 NQGFAT
-1544 LTLTAP
+1544 LKLTAAKDS
-1550 TNTPCSPDVV
+1550 PCFSDAEDEMTITINKIPSIIVV
-1560 DQMTLTI
+1560 N
-1567 SRIPT
+1567 PT
-1572 ITFTNPTDVC
+1572 IDVC
-1582 IGTAAFLIDGVS
+1582 SGLAPFEIEGV
-1594 IPDFDPTTDTL
+1594 
-1605 QWTRERSL
+1605 
-1613 DTQGIATPNSINTT
+1613 
-1627 YTPLPE
+1627 
-1633 DTVSGF
+1633 
-1639 VTLSL
+1639 
-1644 KVDRNID
+1644 
-1651 GCTSSDE
+1651 
-1658 KTITLNYIKEPSGDA
+1658 
-1673 GPTIETIC
+1673 
-1681 GNDTYT
+1681 
-1687 TTSATASNYSEVT
+1687 TASNFDTLAWVSSSSGT
-1700 WISTGTGSWNGTEK
+1700 NGFSDPNPLNTDTGIF
-1714 NLTAAAYTPSL
+1714 YTPS
-1725 QDIDLGSVTL
+1725 QGDIDLGSVILTLEASRNPLNCNSSTTNSITLNFIEAPTADAGPDTTICEGTSYTTLSATANNPQAIWNSTGSGIWNSQNTVSNAVYSPSPEDILLGSVELTL
-1735 TLRIIGN
+1735 TITGLAP
-1742 GSCFAIF
+1742 CFDLVT
-1749 EDTLTLNFEAL
+1749 DTLTLNFEAL

-1766 DASICNTSNSF
+1766 DAGMCNTSTSF
-1777 RITGTDITNNYE
+1777 PITGTSITNNYE
-1789 PVTIGNWTSSGSGT
+1789 PITIDNWTSSGSGT
-1803 FSPSGDPLKPLE
+1803 FSSSGDPL

-1821 SQIDKEGTSVTLTL
+1821 SQIDKEGTRVTLTL

-1840 DPCLPKQSETLILS
+1840 DPCLPKQSENLILS
-1854 IIPAPIADAGEN
+1854 IIKTPIANAGIN
-1866 LSKCETPFTITTATS
+1866 LSECETPFTITTATA
-1881 DASTYSRLEWTSASG
+1881 DVGTYSRLEWTSASG

-1928 AFPLTPCAIASV
+1928 AFPLAPCTIPSE
-1940 STITVSIKKE
+1940 STITVSIEKE
-1950 PVITVTNQNPIC
+1950 PVITVTNQNPVC

-1972 TNVSHEKSFVYTSTT
+1972 TTVSNANSFVYTSTT

-1993 ETTLNPTVTPSNLDI
+1993 ETTLNPTVTPSVLDI
-2008 NNGFIILTITAD
+2008 NNGFMTLTLTAD
-2020 ADGAC
+2020 ANGAC
-2025 VIPVTETITIAIQ
+2025 VTPVTETITIAIE

-2047 ASTFCEGAVITT
+2047 ASTFCEGAIITT
-2059 NDATAFF
+2059 NDASFSF

-2076 NGGDGIFK
+2076 NGGDGIFT

-2096 GPTEISNGQVKLTLT
+2096 GPTEISNGQVQLTLT
-2111 GTASSPCSANSVATV
+2111 GTATSPCSANSVASV
-2126 THAIVKKPTLVIN
+2126 THTIVKKPTLVIN
-2139 PTIVSICEDEVYQVI
+2139 PTVVSICEDEVYQVI
-2154 PGQVTITDFT
+2154 SGQVTITDFA
-2164 NVDSILW
+2164 NVDNIKW

-2177 TIAVGNTKDLEP
+2177 TIATTGNLDLVP
-2189 LFTPSATDIANGFS
+2189 TFTPSATDIANGFS
-2203 ILTAEATPIGPCTD
+2203 ILTAEVTPIGPCTD
-2217 ALIETI
+2217 LLTETI

-2229 NPTIDLSGNSA
+2229 NPTIDLSENSA

-2255 DQDAGTIVWEIV
+2255 DQDAGTIEWEIV
-2267 SGTGILSNAN
+2267 SGTGSLSNAN

-2289 DVVVIKVSVI
+2289 DVVVFKVSVT
-2299 GNTPCLN
+2299 GNTPCSN
-2306 SISEDFTINR
+2306 SISENFTINR
-2316 IQLPEVTLTRNTAT
+2316 IQSPEVTLTQNFAT
-2330 VCSTENTINLDALVT
+2330 VCSTDNTINLDALVT
-2345 NTSAN
+2345 NTTTN

-2368 NEDTSYTFSQADK
+2368 NKDTSYTFSQADK

-2410 APAPIVTITNPATK
+2410 APAPIVTITNPATE
-2424 ICKDAIYN
+2424 ICKDAIYS

-2441 IYLWEK
+2441 SYLWEI
-2447 VGISDGTFIDASLLN
+2447 VGTSDGTFIDASLLN
-2462 TQYVPGPNDILNG
+2462 TQYIPGPNDILNG

-2497 VNIIPKPTITFTTDS
+2497 VNIIPKPTITFNTDS
-2512 GETCTETPFSMQGV
+2512 GETCSETPFSIQGV
-2526 LATNYSNLTWS
+2526 LVTNYSNLTWS
-2537 SLSSDPGTF
+2537 SLSSDVGTF
-2546 SNPSIENPIYIP
+2546 SNPSIENPTYTP
-2558 SSTEKA
+2558 SQTEKA
-2564 SNNPIILRVT
+2564 SSNPIILRVT

-2579 PCDTNT
+2579 PCDVNT
-2585 ATIFKDFTLNL
+2585 ETIFKDFTLNL
-2596 LPVPTANAGNDIAIC
+2596 LPVPTADAGDDIAIC
-2611 EGEVVTL
+2611 EGEVVAL
-2618 NGASTN
+2618 SGASTN

-2639 FANNKDATY
+2639 FANNKVATY
-2648 TPSILDINN
+2648 TPNTLDINN

-2677 PVIITIAKQ
+2677 SVIITIAKQ

-2701 SYTLLNGEATVTNE
+2701 SYTLLDGEATVTNE
-2715 TSYQWTLSGG
+2715 TSYQWMLSGG

-2736 EPEFIPN
+2736 KPEFIPN

-2776 IPKPNVSIPASGIVC
+2776 IPKPSVSIPTSGIVC
-2791 EGEDFV
+2791 EGEDLV
-2797 IAASDILTSNFN
+2797 IAASDILTSDFN

-2831 IYRPV
+2831 IYRPE

-2849 TATDGACTDASAN
+2849 TAIDGACIDASAN
-2862 LVLKVNPSVIVE
+2862 LVLTVNPSVIVE

-2886 YTINDADITNG
+2886 YTINDAAITNG

-2906 GPATI
+2906 GPAVIT
-2911 AAGSENTL
+2911 AGTENTL
-2919 KPEIVPNP
+2919 TPEIVPNL

-2935 TLVGNGSTTCPT
+2935 TLVGNGSTICPT
-2947 SAKDT
+2947 SAEDT

-2966 APVKACQGVTE
+2966 ASVTVCQGVAE
-2977 IPLVGNISNATSY
+2977 VPLLGNVLNATSY
-2990 SWSQTGGAGTIVP
+2990 NWSQTGGAGTIVP
-3003 TPNPLEPK
+3003 TTNPLEPK
-3011 YIPAAADFINPT
+3011 YIPAAADFINAT

-3044 DSMTITLQAN
+3044 DNMTITLQAN
-3054 PIVYAG
+3054 PTVYAG
-3060 VDVIACKGDV
+3060 VDMTACKGDV
-3070 IDLNT
+3070 INLST
-3075 AVASIFDTL
+3075 ALASNFDTL
-3084 TWSTDGDGTFDF
+3084 EWSTNGNGTFNY
-3096 TTTGGAINPIY
+3096 TTAGGSINPTY
-3107 TLGSNDNS
+3107 TLGNSSNDNS

-3124 PKGVCNANSSDTIT
+3124 PKGVCNTNSSDTIT
-3138 ITVNQEPTI
+3138 ISVNQEPTI

-3152 VFNFCGTTF
+3152 VFDFCGTTF

-3171 SLSYSW
+3171 SLSYRW
-3177 ENTTIVGNKSLVINP
+3177 ENTTIVGNKSPVINP

-3221 ACTSVATET
+3221 PCTSVAIET
-3230 ITINLTPEAIVEAGN
+3230 ITINLTPEVIVEAGN
-3245 PKTVCATDNLINLDF
+3245 PKTVCATDNLISLDF
-3260 LNANVTSSNF
+3260 FNANVSSSNF
-3270 YWTTDGTGTITPING
+3270 YWTTDGTGTITPVNG
-3285 INSLQPQYQRGT
+3285 TNSLQPQYQRGT

-3309 NNIAPCTGEE
+3309 NNLAPCTGEK

-3329 LATADAGSNITICEG
+3329 LPTAEAGSNITICEG

-3351 AAIANASSIEWIA
+3351 ANVANASSIEWIA

-3373 SDGLFLNGN
+3373 SDGLFSNGN
-3382 TIKNP
+3382 TIINP
-3387 SYRPSFNDIQ
+3387 SYQPSLNDIQ

-3404 IKSANTNSCSTE
+3404 IKSSNTNSCSTE
-3416 VASDYMK
+3416 VASDYMR
-3423 LTIAAGAG
+3423 LTIAEGAG

-3442 DDTYELADA
+3442 DDSYELADA

-3543 NPSITLS
+3543 SPSITLS
-3550 STAENFDTITWSVFS
+3550 STAENYDTITWSVFS
-3565 GPGTL
+3565 GTGTL
-3570 SNINS
+3570 SNVNS
-3575 LNPTFTHEV
+3575 LNPTFTHGV
-3584 ATTST
+3584 ATTT
-3589 TIETTILKAILTPK
+3589 TTPETTILKAILTPK
-3603 DGCDSSE
+3603 DGCDTSE
-3610 TIIEQVTVTITPIP
+3610 TIIKEVTITITPIP
-3624 TGFAGDSGTVCFI
+3624 TGFAGDDGAVCYV

-3652 SNANN
+3652 SNANT
-3657 LTWTSNGSGI
+3657 LTWTSDGPGV
-3667 FSSGTPTTYQS
+3667 FSTGTPTTYQS

-3688 LTLTASGNCGTSKV
+3688 LTLTASGNCGTAKV

-3708 TINCEAPNL
+3708 TINCEAPSL

-3727 QNVCQETT
+3727 QNICQETT
-3735 VSYQIPPNVLA
+3735 VSYQVPTNVHA
-3746 TTYNWTAPTG
+3746 TEYNWTVPSG

-3765 GNAIT
+3765 GNAIS
-3770 VAYDENS
+3770 VAYGENS
-3777 TSGMVTVA
+3777 TSGMVSVA

-3792 GTSSTFN
+3792 GPSSTFN

-3805 LRATIISGPAIICES
+3805 LRATTISGPTIICKN

-3826 TAAPISGATGYQWS
+3826 TAAPISGATGYQWT
-3840 WIDGITTRDLG
+3840 WTDGITTRDLG
-3851 ITSTNT
+3851 ITTTNT

-3864 SLNSGYLQVSGI
+3864 SLNSGDLQVSGI
-3876 NGCGEGIISAPYR
+3876 NGCGEGIASAPFG
-3889 ITVTSTPLSS
+3889 ITVTSTSLSS
-3899 TTTPSDICSGTGFNY
+3899 TTPPSDICSGTGFTY
-3914 IPTSASSGVSFAWQ
+3914 FLTSASSNVSFTWQ
-3928 RTIQSGIKGSASGTG
+3928 RTIQSGIVGSASGTG

-3954 TISQPVTYVISL
+3954 TSSQPVTYEITL

-3971 CISTKPIT
+3971 CISTESIT

-3996 CSGGTFSFVTTSN
+3996 CSGETFNFDTTSN

-4022 GISETSK
+4022 GISETSS
-4029 TGIIGDINEIL
+4029 TGTGDINEVL
-4040 TNTTNTVVSVIYE
+4040 TNTTNAVVSVIYE
-4053 VVMPVTNGCANTIE
+4053 VVLPVTNGCANTIE

-4076 SDATP
+4076 SDASS
-4081 ITGPVSVCTPS
+4081 ISGPVSVCTPS
-4092 MNNIYTVAPIANATS
+4092 INNIYMVAPIANATL
-4107 YEWVL
+4107 YEWEL
-4112 DGILFG
+4112 DGTIIG
-4118 TTAVNQISIDFSLS
+4118 TTAVNQISINFSLS
-4132 APVALRVRGANSCSE
+4132 APVALKVRGTNSCTE

-4168 INSKICS
+4168 INAEICS
-4175 NELFSYMP
+4175 NELFSYTP
-4183 TSISATT
+4183 TSVSATN
-4190 FNWDRASVPGIATPS
+4190 FNWDRAFVPGIATPS
-4205 STGIGAINEILVNT
+4205 NTGIGAINEILVNT
-4219 TNTPKTVSYTFT
+4219 TNTPKTVSYTFS
-4231 LITVEGCTNTEN
+4231 LVTVEGCTNTET
-4243 VAVTVNPTPY
+4243 VDVTVNPTPY

-4258 VTSVCSGSNFAFTPS
+4258 VTSICSGSNFTFTPS
-4273 PNIASSVSWRRIPI
+4273 LNIPSSVSWRRIPI
-4287 ANITGGPATGN
+4287 ANITGGSATGN

-4310 VIIPVTYEI
+4310 VIIPVSYEI
-4319 TLTDGTNNC
+4319 TLVDNANNC
-4328 TTTETIVINVNPL
+4328 TAIETIIVNVNPL
-4341 PTATIESSTTTCF
+4341 PTATIETSTTTCF

-4369 TPYTFTYTI
+4369 APYTFTYTI
-4378 DGGPQTTI
+4378 NGGTQTTI
-4386 STNGIETSA
+4386 STNGTETSA

-4407 MYRLISV
+4407 TYRLISV

-4434 INVEIFERPA
+4434 INVEIFEKPT

-4467 TNFDASLIYTYW
+4467 TDFDANLTYTYW
-4479 RDFNTTLAFLTPES
+4479 RDSDTTLALLAPES
-4493 ATGGTYYIKA
+4493 TTKGTYYIKA

-4515 IVQEK
+4515 VVQEK
-4520 PLPSIQI
+4520 PLPSTQI
-4527 ENGLDEVFVCEG
+4527 ENGLNEVFVCEG

-4550 TYNWYRLDTAS
+4550 SYSWYRLDAAG

-4585 GTNANSC
+4585 GTSANSC
-4592 SSTSEININ
+4592 SSTSEIDIN

-4616 EVCVQSAEPTIT
+4616 EVCVQATEPTIT

-4643 IGGNVRTITS
+4643 IGGNIRTITT
-4653 IGTSDSA
+4653 IGTSNSA

-4672 NIVLT
+4672 NIELT
-4677 GVEDGVTANCESP
+4677 GVQDGGTANCESP
-4690 LLELPINATVTVFD
+4690 LLELPINATVSVFD

-4723 PINTIKFDVS
+4723 PVNTIKFDVS

-4739 YVQGLPN
+4739 YVEGLPN
-4746 NVTALFSNIDNTITI
+4746 NVTAIFSNIDDTITI
-4761 SGTSTETGI
+4761 SGTPTETGV

-4787 TGRITINSNS
+4787 TGRITINSDS

-4822 SENTLGATVSG
+4822 NEDTLGATVSG
-4833 LPDGIDWNVINNIV
+4833 LPNGIDWNVTNNIV

-4858 DYVYTVSPQG
+4858 DYNYTVSPQG

-4873 PITGKITITNI
+4873 PITGKITIANI

-4905 NVVYQAAIGETL
+4905 DVVYQAAVGETL

-4932 PALGSATLYGTP
+4932 PALGSATLSGTP
-4944 ENSGIYNYTITSD
+4944 ENGGIYNYTITSD
-4957 SACSDS
+4957 SACSDT
-4963 INGSILVNQDPFFN
+4963 IDGSILVNQDPFFN
-4977 LMAGSISQVTCI
+4977 LIAGNISQVTCI

-5000 AENITDVNFTPI
+5000 AKNITDVNFTPI
-5012 LPNGVSYAIN
+5012 LPDGVSYAIN
-5022 NEQLIISGTPTLLQG
+5022 NEQLIISGTPSLIQG
-5037 NTTYTFNPIGSCNDT
+5037 NTTYTFNPVGSCNDT

-5064 TTINLGA
+5064 TTINLEA

-5096 GTQVNQST
+5096 GTKVNQST
-5104 LPGFVNVTEI
+5104 LPDFVNVTEI
-5114 NPFTGL
+5114 NAFTGL

-5131 IFNFDIESINN
+5131 VFNFDIESVNS
-5142 LNCSISLPIQIENLY
+5142 LNCSVSLPIQIENLY

-5171 TLCNFFSPIENI
+5171 TLCNFITPIENI

-5236 YDNCGV
+5236 YDDCGV
-5242 IQNGFIKA
+5242 IQNGFIKT

-5278 VPYVDDSGNPFYN
+5278 VPYVDSSGNPFYN
-5291 ISWVGPDGFRQNQL
+5291 ISWEGPNGFRQNQL

-5310 APGDYTVNV
+5310 APGEYTVNV
-5319 TDAFTCGLSVTKTF
+5319 SDAFTCGLLQTKTF

-5383 TQIWQVKNPLNNNY
+5383 TQIWEVKNPLNNNY

-5408 RISVSDS
+5408 RVSVSDS
-5415 QGCTTDPYMFSIEND
+5415 KGCTTDPYMFSIEND
-5430 NQFLIESMVVQ
+5430 NQFLIESIIVQ
-5441 NSLCEG
+5441 NSICEG
-5447 NDGSIMVEVLS
+5447 NDGSIIVEVIS

-5464 FTYNGSTVSSTPLGD
+5464 FTYNGSNVSSIPLGN
-5479 NTYELQVIG
+5479 NTYELQIIG

-5494 VLEIIDAGGCSISRN
+5494 ILEIIDTGGCSISRN

-5548 GVFDPSIYSNIK
+5548 GVFDPSIYSKIK

-5608 DAGCSISVDK
+5608 EAGCSVSVNK
-5618 TIIIGKG
+5618 TIVIGKG

-5644 YSPTYRGLTAFTM
+5644 YNPTYRGLTEFSM
-5657 FIYDQLGNKIF
+5657 FIYDQLGNLIF
-5668 EFTSTEAI
+5668 EFTSTDAI
-5676 ALENDNTWGW
+5676 ALENDDTWGW